1 MKIRNSLIYRPIRV
15 GFEVLEPVR
24 RTVLHRDDRSEV
36 RRIRKPVFEVRSYR
50 KCVFRVE
57 GVRCAQL
64 SEGVGRVRRREG
76 GGGAR

>member
-1 MKIRNSLIYRPIRV
+1 MKMRNSLIYSPIRV

-24 RTVLHRDDRSEV
+24 RAALSPDDRSEV
-36 RRIRKPVFEVRSYR
+36 PRIRKPVFEVRSYR

-57 GVRCAQL
+57 GVRCAQW
-64 SEGVGRVRRREG
+64 SEGVGRARRREG